1 MIKLYE
7 TYTIDGTLPNIHTYS
22 SSEMNMKF
30 HYSPFHNVEEYGQ
43 YIREVIHNGI
53 YEILLNLKDIL
64 GDDIVNLGFSS
75 DVIASIE

>member
-1 MIKLYE
+1 
-7 TYTIDGTLPNIHTYS
+7 
-22 SSEMNMKF
+22 MKF
-30 HYSPFHNVEEYGQ
+30 HYAPFHNDEEYGQ